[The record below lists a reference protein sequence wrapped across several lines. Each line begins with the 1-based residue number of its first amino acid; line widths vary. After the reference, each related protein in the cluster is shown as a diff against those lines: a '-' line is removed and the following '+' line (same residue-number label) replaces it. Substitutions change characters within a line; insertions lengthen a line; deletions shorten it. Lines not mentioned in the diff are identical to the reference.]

1 MHYSEQ
7 DICNIVKITQ
17 PEIIYS
23 AQENFEGLKLLT
35 HCRNQATNYHPALKQ
50 IKNDQDGNINDDQVQ
65 CCKEAANAAVLNLLT
80 IEHKKV
86 IELAQDQK
94 QSLGS
99 IFKAAKVASVQT
111 ICNMLDT
118 ASDRLKD
125 IAQLE
130 NSRDTL
136 LRYNNAYRGQK
147 KMTLELLEIE
157 SVDPKV
163 IEKVECLY
171 KPQSV
176 NTLIPVWQS
185 LTDWELSETRRL
197 LKKANAFA
205 KLKVINNAN

>member
-1 MHYSEQ
+1 MPYSEKE
-7 DICNIVKITQ
+7 ISSLIKITR

-23 AQENFEGLKLLT
+23 AQTKSEGIQLLKRCQ
-35 HCRNQATNYHPALKQ
+35 HQATNYQAVITQ
-50 IKNDQDGNINDDQVQ
+50 IKNDQGGKIEVDQVQ
-65 CCKEAANAAVLNLLT
+65 FCQEAANAAILNLLNS
-80 IEHKKV
+80 EHQQV
-86 IELAQDQK
+86 IELSQDQK

-147 KMTLELLEIE
+147 TMTLELLKIE
-157 SVDPKV
+157 GVDPEIVKKV
-163 IEKVECLY
+163 KCLY

-176 NTLIPVWQS
+176 NTLIPVWQT
-185 LTDWELSETRRL
+185 LTDWDSSETLKL
-197 LKKANAFA
+197 LKNANAFA